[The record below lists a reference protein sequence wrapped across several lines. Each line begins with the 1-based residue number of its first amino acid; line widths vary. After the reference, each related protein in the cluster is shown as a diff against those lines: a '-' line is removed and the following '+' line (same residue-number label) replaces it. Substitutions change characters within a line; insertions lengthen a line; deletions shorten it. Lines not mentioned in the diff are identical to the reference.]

1 MVIATATG
9 SWEEGPEGPPRRR
22 KRGVGKLNG
31 PEQWQPLPVGP
42 QPDLVLSRAGAGQEG
57 RWPAGGLG
65 LHTFVPKVPRRRD
78 HWPFLAWALRASGNS
93 SRTIISG
100 GMCYSPSS
108 QKARLGPI
116 RSAMSVSG
124 LPELQGIL
132 GSPGGHSGLQ
142 SWGGWEARMGSS
154 RRKAPSPCW
163 EGWFC
168 PQILGSQGP
177 AWSQAWSAGVQL
189 TPSPGTQE
197 QEGRGG
203 RGGELP
209 APPPAWTHA

>member
-1 MVIATATG
+1 MLSPIFSESQTG
-9 SWEEGPEGPPRRR
+9 SH
-22 KRGVGKLNG
+22 K
-31 PEQWQPLPVGP
+31 
-42 QPDLVLSRAGAGQEG
+42 
-57 RWPAGGLG
+57 
-65 LHTFVPKVPRRRD
+65 
-78 HWPFLAWALRASGNS
+78 
-93 SRTIISG
+93 
-100 GMCYSPSS
+100 
-108 QKARLGPI
+108 I

-142 SWGGWEARMGSS
+142 SWGGWEARMGSN
-154 RRKAPSPCW
+154 RRKVPSPCR

-177 AWSQAWSAGVQL
+177 AWSQAWPVGVQL

-197 QEGRGG
+197 REG

-209 APPPAWTHA
+209 APPPTWTHA